1 MSTEAPS
8 AWRIE
13 QAVSAWQSA
22 RSRLLVDDIDL
33 ANDEA
38 ALTALLGPEE
48 GDVRSILSRLL
59 TAAQHAGAMADGAA
73 EMLANLKGRQ
83 DRFKRRADAC
93 RATIFAIMDAMG
105 TRNEV
110 FPHGTLSI
118 GAGRPAAI
126 ITNEAALPDRFV
138 RVETKRT
145 RDYAAILTALKDGE
159 VVEGATLTNSL
170 PTLTVRSK

>member
-1 MSTEAPS
+1 MSAEAPS

-13 QAVSAWQSA
+13 QALSAWQSA
-22 RSRLLVDDIDL
+22 RSRLLVEDTDL
-33 ANDEA
+33 AHDEA

-83 DRFKRRADAC
+83 DRFKRRAEAC
-93 RATIFAIMDAMG
+93 RATIFAIMDAVG
-105 TRNEV
+105 TRAEA

-118 GAGRPAAI
+118 AAGRAAAI
-126 ITNEAALPDRFV
+126 ITDEAALPDRFV
-138 RVETKRT
+138 RVEAKRIP
-145 RDYAAILTALKDGE
+145 DKAALLTALKDGE
-159 VVEGATLTNSL
+159 VIEGATLTNSL
-170 PTLTVRSK
+170 PTLTIRGK